1 MIFESK
7 SVFMLIY
14 FLKNLLDDNTV
25 NFLDFQMRSI
35 MNWLSKM
42 LESMAN
48 AFIHPVKNDLPPSI
62 GAHAYSGIPL
72 KRKMRRRVG

>member
-1 MIFESK
+1 M
-7 SVFMLIY
+7 MRMY
-14 FLKNLLDDNTV
+14 
-25 NFLDFQMRSI
+25 FLDFQMRSI

-62 GAHAYSGIPL
+62 GAHAYSNIPL
-72 KRKMRRRVG
+72 KRKMRRRLS

>member
-1 MIFESK
+1 MII
-7 SVFMLIY
+7 VY
-14 FLKNLLDDNTV
+14 FLDI
-25 NFLDFQMRSI
+25 QMRSI

-62 GAHAYSGIPL
+62 GTHPYSSIPI
-72 KRKMRRRVG
+72 KGKMRRKLI

>member
-1 MIFESK
+1 MII
-7 SVFMLIY
+7 MY
-14 FLKNLLDDNTV
+14 
-25 NFLDFQMRSI
+25 FLDFQMRST
-35 MNWLSKM
+35 MNWLSKL

-72 KRKMRRRVG
+72 KRKCEEESASI